1 MSKLLSPK
9 TVAERL
15 GVSRRTVFAMLARN
29 DLPRVR
35 IGGATRIREADL
47 ARLIA
52 DGAAPRSP
60 TRTTCA
66 PREEVADARKK

>member
-9 TVAERL
+9 TVAETL

-35 IGGATRIREADL
+35 IGNATRIREADL

-52 DGAAPRSP
+52 DGAASRSP
-60 TRTTCA
+60 TRTTRA
-66 PREEVADARKK
+66 PREEVADAREK

>member
-9 TVAERL
+9 VVAERL

-29 DLPRVR
+29 DLRRVR

-52 DGAAPRSP
+52 DGATPRSP
-60 TRTTCA
+60 NRTTRA
-66 PREEVADARKK
+66 PREEVADAREK